1 LLERALT
8 LAASDA
14 AVSAAA
20 QALLNMF
27 ADFQSIEHTEPCIA
41 TIDP

>member
-8 LAASDA
+8 LAASGA
-14 AVSAAA
+14 AVSATE
-20 QALLNMF
+20 QAPLTMF
-27 ADFQSIEHTEPCIA
+27 AAFQSVEHTEPCIA

>member
-20 QALLNMF
+20 QALLTMF
-27 ADFQSIEHTEPCIA
+27 ADFQSITPNLVLPQSI
-41 TIDP
+41 PK